1 MQIESIGIYNAKGD
15 RRLITFHSGLNI
27 VTGWSGTGKSSLL
40 DIVEFC
46 LGRRQPT
53 YPEGALT
60 TAVSWFSIT
69 VVHDGTRLFIARPAP
84 PRGRQTTQQAMI
96 RIGVGGEDIDG
107 SDLEVNADTKAVR
120 EQLTRLVGIPAHDVR
135 IATPFRQPLETTIA
149 QALFYCFQGE
159 NELTSKLQLF
169 HRANEQEEFEAI
181 RETLPYFLGA
191 AELNTVDLRRQL
203 EEARR
208 DLRRAETRLAQ
219 QRGAA
224 ERLDAEVGALFT
236 QARALG
242 LVSATLAAEDP
253 EPLAVL
259 REVAAASLDQDSEL
273 GDAPEQYRQLR
284 ERQRQLL
291 QRLRQTQEQAALAR
305 RFSAQRQL
313 FEDEVDEQRSRL
325 QTINLLPGDAE
336 TDEAVESPSDANGKA
351 ASLTPIEPTAV
362 CPLCG
367 SPLTGHDV
375 SAAALHA
382 SVLALEGRLA
392 QVADLE
398 PRAVAQLDV
407 LEAQVEERRL
417 ELRDVDR
424 ELVALA
430 AADVALAETR
440 EVRSQRAYL
449 QGRIAAYLET
459 ARPDGD
465 DAPLER
471 RVAELRARVAELEAI
486 ADLDEQRQRVDSIL
500 QFVSTSLTEYAQRL
514 RLEHSEY
521 SVRLDPELLTLIA
534 DTPTG
539 PIALARMGSQA
550 YIVGYHLAA
559 HLALH
564 RWFIERGRP
573 VPRFV
578 FFDQPTQP
586 FYPDDVHSESDEVL
600 SDDDDVRVGEWFA
613 LLREVADV
621 LDLQII
627 VPDHANRPE
636 PWFQQAVVENW
647 RYGNAL
653 VPREWLEGP

>member
-1 MQIESIGIYNAKGD
+1 MQIESIGIYNADGD
-15 RRLITFHSGLNI
+15 RRLITFHDGLNI
-27 VTGWSGTGKSSLL
+27 ITGWSGTGKSSLL
-40 DIVEFC
+40 DIAEFC

-60 TAVSWFSIT
+60 DAVKWFSIT
-69 VVHDGTRLFIARPAP
+69 VVHDETRLFIARPAP

-96 RIGVGGEDIDG
+96 RVGVGGEEIAG
-107 SDLEVNADTKAVR
+107 SELEVNADTAAVR

-169 HRANEQEEFEAI
+169 HRANDQEEFEAI

-203 EEARR
+203 EESRR
-208 DLRRAETRLAQ
+208 DLRRAETRLSQ

-224 ERLDAEVGALFT
+224 ERLDAEVGALLA
-236 QARALG
+236 QAQALG
-242 LVSATLAAEDP
+242 LISAPDEEDVDALA
-253 EPLAVL
+253 LL
-259 REVAAASLDQDSEL
+259 GAAATSSVEETEL
-273 GDAPEQYRQLR
+273 GDGAEQYRQLR
-284 ERQRQLL
+284 ERQRRLVEE
-291 QRLRQTQEQAALAR
+291 LRQAQEQAALAR
-305 RFSAQRQL
+305 RFSAQRRL
-313 FEDEVDEQRSRL
+313 FEDEVDEQRARL
-325 QTINLLPGDAE
+325 ETINLLAGGAANESADDADGGA
-336 TDEAVESPSDANGKA
+336 TA
-351 ASLTPIEPTAV
+351 AIVEPTAA

-367 SPLTGHDV
+367 SPLAEHDV
-375 SAAALHA
+375 AAATLHA
-382 SVLALEGRLA
+382 SVRALEGRLA

-398 PRAVAQLDV
+398 PRAAAQLDA
-407 LEAQVEERRL
+407 LEAQIDARRV
-417 ELRDVDR
+417 ELREVDR

-430 AADVALAETR
+430 SADVALAEER
-440 EVRSQRAYL
+440 ELRSQRAYL

-459 ARPDGD
+459 ARADGD
-465 DAPLER
+465 DLAVTR
-471 RVAELRARVAELEAI
+471 RVAELRARVAELEAL
-486 ADLDEQRQRVDSIL
+486 ADLDEQRQRVDSML
-500 QFVSTSLTEYAQRL
+500 QFVTTSLTDYAQRL
-514 RLEHSEY
+514 RLEHSEH
-521 SVRLDPELLTLIA
+521 SVRLDPDLLTVVA

-564 RWFIERGRP
+564 RWFIERARP

-586 FYPDDVHSESDEVL
+586 FYPDDVHSDADEEL
-600 SDDDDVRVGEWFA
+600 TDDDDVRVREWFA
-613 LLREVADV
+613 LLNDVAKT
-621 LDLQII
+621 LNLQII

-636 PWFQQAVVENW
+636 PWFQEAVVENW
-647 RYGNAL
+647 RYGRAL
-653 VPREWLEGP
+653 VPQEWL

>member
-1 MQIESIGIYNAKGD
+1 MQIESIGIYNANGD
-15 RRLITFHSGLNI
+15 RRLVTFHSGLNI

-46 LGRRQPT
+46 LGRRRPT

-60 TAVSWFSIT
+60 MAVSWFSIT
-69 VVHDGTRLFIARPAP
+69 VVHNGTRLFIARPAP
-84 PRGRQTTQQAMI
+84 PSGRQTTQQAMI
-96 RIGVGGEDIDG
+96 RIGVGGEDISG
-107 SDLEVNADTKAVR
+107 ADLEVNADTQAVR

-159 NELTSKLQLF
+159 NELTSKQQLF

-208 DLRRAETRLAQ
+208 DLRRAETRRTQ

-224 ERLDAEVGALFT
+224 ERLDAEVGALLA

-242 LVSATLAAEDP
+242 LLSATVTAEDP

-259 REVAAASLDQDSEL
+259 REISASSLEEDVEL

-284 ERQRQLL
+284 ERQRQLVE
-291 QRLRQTQEQAALAR
+291 QLRQAQEQAALAR

-325 QTINLLPGDAE
+325 QTINLLGPAE
-336 TDEAVESPSDANGKA
+336 SADANGE
-351 ASLTPIEPTAV
+351 ASRQKSTDSTAV

-367 SPLTGHDV
+367 ASLAGHDV

-382 SVLALEGRLA
+382 SVRALEGRLA

-398 PRAVAQLDV
+398 PRAAAQLDV
-407 LEAQVEERRL
+407 LEAQVEARRL

-424 ELVALA
+424 EIVALA

-459 ARPDGD
+459 ARPDGE
-465 DAPLER
+465 DAALER
-471 RVAELRARVAELEAI
+471 RVAELRARVAELEAL
-486 ADLDEQRQRVDSIL
+486 ADLDEQRQRVDSML

-521 SVRLDPELLTLIA
+521 SVRLDPELLTVVA

-564 RWFIERGRP
+564 RWFIERERP

-586 FYPDDVHSESDEVL
+586 FYPDDVNTESDETL
-600 SDDDDVRVGEWFA
+600 SDDDDIRVGEWFA

-621 LDLQII
+621 LDLQVI

-647 RYGNAL
+647 RHGKAL
-653 VPREWLEGP
+653 VPQDWL

>member
-1 MQIESIGIYNAKGD
+1 MQIESIGIYNANGD

-46 LGRRQPT
+46 LGRRRPT

-69 VVHDGTRLFIARPAP
+69 VVHDGTHLFIARPAP

-107 SDLEVNADTKAVR
+107 SDLEVNADTQAVR

-169 HRANEQEEFEAI
+169 HRANEQEEFDAI

-208 DLRRAETRLAQ
+208 DLRRAEIRLTQ

-224 ERLDAEVGALFT
+224 ERLDSEVGALLT

-242 LVSATLAAEDP
+242 LVSSTVAEDP
-253 EPLAVL
+253 GPLAVL
-259 REVAAASLDQDSEL
+259 REVAAASVDEDAEL

-284 ERQRQLL
+284 ERQRQLVE
-291 QRLRQTQEQAALAR
+291 QLRQAQEQAALAR

-336 TDEAVESPSDANGKA
+336 ADEAVERAADANGEA
-351 ASLTPIEPTAV
+351 ASPAPIEATAV

-367 SPLTGHDV
+367 SPLAGHDV

-382 SVLALEGRLA
+382 SVRALEGRLA

-407 LEAQVEERRL
+407 LEAQVEARRL

-430 AADVALAETR
+430 AADTALAETR
-440 EVRSQRAYL
+440 EVRSQRAFL

-459 ARPDGD
+459 ARPDGED
-465 DAPLER
+465 TALER
-471 RVAELRARVAELEAI
+471 RVAELRARLAELEAL
-486 ADLDEQRQRVDSIL
+486 ADLDEQRQRVDSML

-521 SVRLDPELLTLIA
+521 SVRLDPELLTVIA

-564 RWFIERGRP
+564 RWFVERERP

-586 FYPDDVHSESDEVL
+586 FYPDDVHSESDEAL
-600 SDDDDVRVGEWFA
+600 SDDDDIRVGEWFA
-613 LLREVADV
+613 LLREVAEA

-647 RYGNAL
+647 RHGKAL
-653 VPREWLEGP
+653 VPREWL